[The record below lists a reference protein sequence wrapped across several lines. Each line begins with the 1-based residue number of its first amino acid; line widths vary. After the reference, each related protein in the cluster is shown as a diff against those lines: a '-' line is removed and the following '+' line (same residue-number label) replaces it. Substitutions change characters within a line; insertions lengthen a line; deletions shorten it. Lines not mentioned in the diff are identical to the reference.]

1 MDKETRQ
8 QMIYES
14 FDALKDS
21 WDNKEDA
28 IMRLI
33 CKMFAINPKTACDM
47 WIYILKKN
55 KSLLTDLDC
64 SYKASGLVDSII
76 QAIVH
81 GINCGLYFDNFDNE
95 KEISLAN
102 EVFSNKELYTLIYGV
117 NCSIGEGSSNL
128 LSHLMVTNDSA
139 KLFEILNMIDKHKI
153 DETIGKI
160 LTSAIEHCN
169 GDESIPP
176 VQIELLENFV
186 AKIKDKKDRAEAFTA
201 LLSIDEED

>member
-76 QAIVH
+76 EAIVH

-117 NCSIGEGSSNL
+117 NCSIGEGSSKL

-169 GDESIPP
+169 GDERIPP
-176 VQIELLENFV
+176 VQIGLLENFV